1 MRTSK
6 PTIIFRWVLLPVPF
20 LVFILLLNSFI
31 APPPTMSEAI
41 KKGLVSTTVDSN
53 GKTSYSEV
61 HMTVKNKTKSDQRIL
76 IPAGTTY
83 LPDDPNEQEL
93 IQLEDEILVLRGLE
107 EKELTIKTYCTELSD
122 RCPNGE
128 FALSKNSNEELDELI
143 AYIKKNPADKI
154 AFQDAV
160 WAITDKESVST
171 MPNNSHEDRA
181 FRSHVA
187 DLSGQEN
194 TWYTSPS
201 RNSIDPL
208 GHINRETVQISG
220 ELSFDAGKAM
230 RVHEEIQNASGHT
243 IIKSEH
249 HMQLRGGNVTYQFNI
264 RVRGWQKGVY
274 YVKVINDARETL
286 VKKEF
291 RV

>member
-1 MRTSK
+1 MNTSK
-6 PTIIFRWVLLPVPF
+6 PKTIFRWVLLPVPF
-20 LVFILLLNSFI
+20 LAFFLLLNSFI
-31 APPPTMSEAI
+31 APPATMSEAI
-41 KKGLVSTTVDSN
+41 KKGLVSANVDSN

-61 HMTVKNKTKSDQRIL
+61 HLTVKNRTKSDQRIL

-83 LPDDPNEQEL
+83 IPDDPNEQEL
-93 IQLEDEILVLRGLE
+93 IQLEDEILTLRGLE
-107 EKELTIKTYCTELSD
+107 EKELIIKTYCTELSD
-122 RCPNGE
+122 RCPNGAFE
-128 FALSKNSNEELDELI
+128 LGQNSNKELSELI
-143 AYIKKNPADKI
+143 TYIKKNPADKI

-160 WAITDKESVST
+160 WAITDKESIST

-208 GHINRETVQISG
+208 GNINRETVQISG
-220 ELSFDAGKAM
+220 ELSFEAGKAM
-230 RVHEEIQNASGHT
+230 RVHEEIQNGSGQT

-274 YVKVINDARETL
+274 YVKVINDSRETL
-286 VKKEF
+286 VTKEF

>member
-1 MRTSK
+1 MQTSK
-6 PTIIFRWVLLPVPF
+6 LKTISRWVLIPMPF
-20 LVFILLLNSFI
+20 LGFFFLLNSFI

-41 KKGLVSTTVDSN
+41 KKGLISTAIDSN
-53 GKTSYSEV
+53 GKTSYREI
-61 HMTVKNKTKSDQRIL
+61 HMTVKNQTKSDQRIL

-83 LPDDPNEQEL
+83 LPNDPNEQEL
-93 IQLEDEILVLRGLE
+93 IQLEDEILTLRGLE
-107 EKELTIKTYCTELSD
+107 EKELIIKTYCTELSD
-122 RCPNGE
+122 RCPDGVFKLGQN
-128 FALSKNSNEELDELI
+128 NNEELSELI
-143 AYIKKNPADKI
+143 TFIKNNPTDEI

-160 WAITDKESVST
+160 WAITDKEDIST
-171 MPNNSHEDRA
+171 MPNDSHEDRT

-187 DLSGQEN
+187 NLSGQEN

-208 GHINRETVQISG
+208 GNINRETVQISG
-220 ELSFDAGKAM
+220 ELSFEAGRPM
-230 RVHEEIQNASGHT
+230 RVHEEIQNAFGNT
-243 IIKSEH
+243 IIKSEN

-274 YVKVINDARETL
+274 YVKVLNDSREALIT
-286 VKKEF
+286 KAF